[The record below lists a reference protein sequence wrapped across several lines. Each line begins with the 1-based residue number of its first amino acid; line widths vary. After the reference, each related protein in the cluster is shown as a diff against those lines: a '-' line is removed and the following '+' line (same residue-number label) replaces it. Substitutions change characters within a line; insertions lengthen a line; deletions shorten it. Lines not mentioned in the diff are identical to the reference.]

1 MLEQIIFLKQLEA
14 KLEILEA
21 RQLEQWHAIKVMRDE
36 LAKEMTRITDS
47 IQLVSEEDEVD
58 LELTQ
63 TPNKEISS
71 ANEELNES
79 PENTSKLSPVL
90 ETASPL
96 PIAVPNE
103 ESEVSAPI
111 IEEIPALAP
120 TSTVSA
126 PPIENAIVE
135 AVSEISNVS
144 APKEPQQPLTANS
157 SSATT
162 TTNSINDQ
170 YNNKP
175 SNLGEQL
182 TLKPINDLKSAI
194 GTNDRFLFI
203 AQLFGGDAA
212 KFNQAI
218 VNLNHCANL
227 EAALQHL
234 HNNYKRAE
242 WEQNHITLEQLEI
255 YLRRR
260 YANS

>member
-47 IQLVSEEDEVD
+47 IQLASEEDEVD
-58 LELTQ
+58 LEVIQ
-63 TPNKEISS
+63 TPIEEKTSTVEEII
-71 ANEELNES
+71 APAQEA
-79 PENTSKLSPVL
+79 PIA

-96 PIAVPNE
+96 PIEVPNV
-103 ESEVSAPI
+103 ESDVIAPI
-111 IEEIPALAP
+111 IEEVPEVVPFSI
-120 TSTVSA
+120 VSA
-126 PPIENAIVE
+126 APIENGTKEAAPIVTSTIAPTETQHAI
-135 AVSEISNVS
+135 
-144 APKEPQQPLTANS
+144 TAS
-157 SSATT
+157 SSSNTT

-227 EAALQHL
+227 DAALQHL

-242 WEQNHITLEQLEI
+242 WEQNHKTLEQLEV
-255 YLRRR
+255 YLIRR